1 MIRNIK
7 KNIVT
12 LRLNLNLADL
22 ILKGSFI
29 IMNLKKIIIQAGGK
43 GTRLEGLTRNKPKCL
58 VPVNNLPII
67 FYAFQKFKDAEFT
80 IIADYKTDVLEKYL
94 NVFASYDGGGAKYN
108 YKIVKATK
116 KGTISGIKEAISTY
130 KDDEPFMIMWCDLI
144 LSDDFEIPSIAGNYI
159 GISKDFECRW
169 SYINN
174 QFIKEPSKEDGVAG
188 LFIFENKKLL
198 ENITDEGAFVGWLQH
213 QNIKFNRLDLYG
225 SKEIGTLLSY
235 SDNNDSTPRCR
246 PFNSMEFKGDI
257 IVKRGINEQGKKIA
271 VDEIAWYKHVKD
283 LGYKNIPEIYDYEP
297 LTMKRVQGKNI
308 FEYDCLTK
316 TQKCEILKKLIDA
329 LNELHNIEPARP
341 VNLSD
346 VEDNF
351 LNKTF
356 DRISKVQNL
365 IPFADKEFIKIN
377 GNYYKNVFFNK
388 EELVKAVKNIYPKE
402 FRLIHGD
409 CTFSNLMFDTYNMKA
424 ILIDPRGYFGK
435 TKLYGDVDY
444 DWAKLYYSVKG
455 EYDQFNR
462 KKFTLDIREKDVEMA
477 IKPNNWADMEEFF
490 FDCLPQVS
498 KYKIKLLHAIIWLSL
513 TTYAWEDYD
522 SICAAF
528 YNGIIKLN
536 EVL

>member
-1 MIRNIK
+1 MNI
-7 KNIVT
+7 
-12 LRLNLNLADL
+12 
-22 ILKGSFI
+22 
-29 IMNLKKIIIQAGGK
+29 KKIIIQAGGK

-67 FYAFQKFKDAEFT
+67 FYVFQKFQDAEFT
-80 IIADYKTDVLEKYL
+80 IITDYKTDVLEKYL
-94 NVFASYDGGGAKYN
+94 NAFGSKYN
-108 YKIVKATK
+108 YKILKAVK
-116 KGTISGIKEAISTY
+116 KGTASGIKEAISAY
-130 KDDEPFMIMWCDLI
+130 SDDEPFMIMWCDLI
-144 LSDDFEIPSIAGNYI
+144 LSDNFEIPTTKGNYI

-169 SYINN
+169 SYIDN
-174 QFIKEPSKEDGVAG
+174 QFIKEASKENGVAG

-198 ENITDEGAFVGWLQH
+198 ENVPEEGALVGWLQK
-213 QNIKFNRLDLYG
+213 QSIKFDKLNMYG

-235 SDNNDSTPRCR
+235 EDNTNDTPHCR
-246 PFNSMEFKGDI
+246 PFNSLEFNGDVI
-257 IVKRGINEQGKKIA
+257 IKRGINEQGKKIA
-271 VDEIAWYKHVKD
+271 VDEIAWFKHVKE
-283 LGYKNIPEIYDYEP
+283 LEYHNIPEIYSYEP

-316 TQKCEILKKLIDA
+316 SQKCEILQKLIEA
-329 LNELHNIEPARP
+329 LKELHKLEPAQP
-341 VNLSD
+341 VNIAD

-356 DRISKVQNL
+356 NRLSKVEHL
-365 IPFADKEFIKIN
+365 VPFANNEFIKIN

-388 EELVKAVKNIYPKE
+388 EELTEAVKTVYPQE

-409 CTFSNLMFDTYNMKA
+409 CTFSNLMFDTYDMKA
-424 ILIDPRGYFGK
+424 VLIDPRGYFGK
-435 TKLYGDVDY
+435 TKFYGDVDY
-444 DWAKLYYSVKG
+444 DWAKLYYSLSG

-490 FDCLPQVS
+490 FDCLPEVN
-498 KYKIKLLHAIIWLSL
+498 KFKLKLLHAIIWLSL
-513 TTYAWEDYD
+513 TTYVWDDYD
-522 SICAAF
+522 SICGAF